1 MAYII
6 RFLLLIPVLYGA
18 ALFAASEWGG
28 EVVEIVTTDARG
40 ARFETSVWI
49 VEGYEDL
56 WLRAGN
62 PDADWLRRLQATP
75 EVRLRRGG
83 GEAPYRAVVVAD
95 FARRV
100 NDLMRQKYGW
110 ADRLIATLHDPAK
123 VVAVR
128 LEEP

>member
-6 RFLLLIPVLYGA
+6 RFLLLLPVLFGA

-28 EVVEIVTTDARG
+28 EVVEVETQGERG

-49 VEGYEDL
+49 VEAYGDL
-56 WLRAGN
+56 WLRAGS
-62 PDADWLRRLQATP
+62 PEADWLQRLRETP
-75 EVRLRRGG
+75 DVVLRRGG
-83 GEAPYRAVVVAD
+83 KATRHRAVVVTGS
-95 FARRV
+95 ARRV

-110 ADRLIATLHDPAK
+110 ADHVISTLHDPAK

>member
-1 MAYII
+1 MAYLI
-6 RFLLLIPVLYGA
+6 RFLLLLPVLYGA

-28 EVVEIVTTDARG
+28 EVVQIETYDERG
-40 ARFETSVWI
+40 TRFETSVWI
-49 VEGYEDL
+49 AEAYGDL

-62 PDADWLRRLQATP
+62 PEAAWLQRLRETP
-75 EVRLRRGG
+75 DVALRRGG
-83 GEAPYRAVVVAD
+83 KATPHRAVVVPGS
-95 FARRV
+95 ARRV

-110 ADRLIATLHDPAK
+110 ADHVISTLHDPAE

>member
-6 RFLLLIPVLYGA
+6 RFLLLVPVLYGA

-28 EVVEIVTTDARG
+28 EVVEVVTTDARG

-49 VEGYEDL
+49 VEAYGDL

-62 PDADWLRRLQATP
+62 PEADWLRRLRATP
-75 EVRLRRGG
+75 EVLLRRGG
-83 GEAPYRAVVVAD
+83 GETRHRAVVATNS
-95 FARRV
+95 ARRV

-110 ADRLIATLHDPAK
+110 ADRLISTLHDPAK
-123 VVAVR
+123 AVAVR

>member
-6 RFLLLIPVLYGA
+6 RLLLLIPVLYGA

-28 EVVEIVTTDARG
+28 EVVELETFDARG
-40 ARFETSVWI
+40 ARFETPVWI
-49 VEGYEDL
+49 VEAYDDV

-62 PDADWLRRLQATP
+62 PEAAWLQRLRSKP
-75 EVRLRRGG
+75 EVLLRRGG
-83 GEAPYRAVVVAD
+83 RETRHRAVVVQSAT
-95 FARRV
+95 RSV

-110 ADRLIATLHDPAK
+110 ADRLISTLHDPAK